1 MALRAD
7 YRRIVGREVTIH
19 GDRRT
24 ERRYECQLEL
34 RFESRSRG
42 ASLLGHGVTADLS
55 RGTLRFQTDSPP
67 PIGHQTE
74 VRIAWPFL
82 LQNVCR
88 LELVVRGPVIRTG
101 ARGTIMG
108 ISSYEFQTCGERSF
122 GEAPAPA
129 TGWRVA

>member
-1 MALRAD
+1 
-7 YRRIVGREVTIH
+7 VGREVTIH

-24 ERRYECQLEL
+24 LCRYECQLAL
-34 RFESRSRG
+34 RFESRGPGGNR
-42 ASLLGHGVTADLS
+42 LGHGVTADLS
-55 RGTLRFQTDSPP
+55 RKTLRFQTDSQQPV
-67 PIGHQTE
+67 GYQME

-88 LELVVRGPVIRTG
+88 LELVVRGPVIHVG

-122 GEAPAPA
+122 AEPPALT